1 MSERGSH
8 SLSLSHLVSQPQQAN
23 AGAPPLLILLH
34 GVGSNE
40 HDLFGLAPYLDP
52 RFLIVSARAPYVM
65 MPGMYA
71 WFEIGW
77 VGTEIVVDPQQA
89 EASRKLIAQFVQ
101 EAAAYSADPGRV
113 YLLGFSQGAIMSAA
127 VALTRP
133 DLVAGA
139 VLMSGRVR
147 RDLLPPLDAEQLVE
161 KPFLVVHGT
170 ADAVLPI
177 ENGRASRDFLASLPV
192 KLTYKEYRMAH
203 EVSAESLADV
213 VTWLSARLE
222 E

>member
-1 MSERGSH
+1 MSESGSH
-8 SLSLSHLVSQPQQAN
+8 SLSLTHLVSRPQQAG

-89 EASRKLIAQFVQ
+89 EASRKLIGEFVQ
-101 EAAAYSADPGRV
+101 EAAAAYGADPGRV
-113 YLLGFSQGAIMSAA
+113 YLLGFSQGAIM
-127 VALTRP
+127 
-133 DLVAGA
+133 
-139 VLMSGRVR
+139 
-147 RDLLPPLDAEQLVE
+147 
-161 KPFLVVHGT
+161 
-170 ADAVLPI
+170 
-177 ENGRASRDFLASLPV
+177 
-192 KLTYKEYRMAH
+192 
-203 EVSAESLADV
+203 
-213 VTWLSARLE
+213 
-222 E
+222 